1 MKFEVSIYSSE
12 GFRVDHRS
20 VNWIKDFREQTGVS
34 LREAKNVC
42 DWVRDQL
49 MTCQQTSFTLDTDLN
64 QDFKFLD
71 ESTTILAGF
80 PTMIKVAGKTPG
92 IDANQVLKNTAIRLI
107 RMGAI
112 SQARAVLQVLL

>member
-1 MKFEVSIYSSE
+1 MKFEVTIYGSE
-12 GFRVDHRS
+12 GFRADHRP
-20 VNWIKDFREQTGVS
+20 VNWIKDFREQTGVG

-42 DWVRDQL
+42 DWVRNQL

-64 QDFKFLD
+64 QDFKFLE
-71 ESTTILAGF
+71 ESATILAGF
-80 PTMIKVAGKTPG
+80 PTMIKVAGKTSG